1 MPLDAI
7 RRTRLH
13 SWHGLVAPV
22 WWAPRDSNPARRIK
36 RTKALCAVL
45 SGVFAGYGYAKSAK
59 FWAQFQGVACRSL
72 PTPCPTADD
81 PVCREVEN
89 ARKSTSAVSVRALEL
104 NISIGLH
111 EFTRSEAP
119 VSRGLCVL

>member
-1 MPLDAI
+1 MRWAKWRI
-7 RRTRLH
+7 RRSR
-13 SWHGLVAPV
+13 VCEE
-22 WWAPRDSNPARRIK
+22 RK
-36 RTKALCAVL
+36 VL
-45 SGVFAGYGYAKSAK
+45 GSVPGRCLPFS
-59 FWAQFQGVACRSL
+59 

-81 PVCREVEN
+81 LVCREVEN
-89 ARKSTSAVSVRALEL
+89 ARISTSAVSVRALEL